1 MLLYA
6 AATVA
11 YALVPALWAGP
22 VWIVW
27 GAGSLLIMLR
37 ALARLVGT
45 AFETRRAGWAVAAVV
60 FALWLGGFSL
70 SLVGST
76 DADRLM
82 VGIAVVGVGGF
93 LWSRTG
99 TALRDS
105 IALNRLLEER
115 VAAREAELAANYARV
130 RELEHARVVAGERE
144 RLTRDMHDGT
154 GGLLVAALALAR
166 RQSDR
171 SGEGKELTRLLEDA
185 VEDLRLALA
194 SLRPQQGD
202 LPSVL
207 GLLRE
212 RLGRQARHHE
222 MSLEWGVSDAGEGR
236 PLDGERSLQVI
247 RVVQEAVT
255 NALRHSGGTRVAV
268 ATRSTENGAIAIDV
282 RDDGHGGIAAA
293 DAGRGIAH
301 MRARA
306 ARLGARLD
314 VDSGPGGTRVA
325 LVLDPPSGD

>member
-1 MLLYA
+1 
-6 AATVA
+6 
-11 YALVPALWAGP
+11 
-22 VWIVW
+22 
-27 GAGSLLIMLR
+27 
-37 ALARLVGT
+37 
-45 AFETRRAGWAVAAVV
+45 
-60 FALWLGGFSL
+60 
-70 SLVGST
+70 
-76 DADRLM
+76 
-82 VGIAVVGVGGF
+82 
-93 LWSRTG
+93 
-99 TALRDS
+99 
-105 IALNRLLEER
+105 
-115 VAAREAELAANYARV
+115 
-130 RELEHARVVAGERE
+130 
-144 RLTRDMHDGT
+144 
-154 GGLLVAALALAR
+154 
-166 RQSDR
+166 
-171 SGEGKELTRLLEDA
+171 
-185 VEDLRLALA
+185 
-194 SLRPQQGD
+194 
-202 LPSVL
+202 
-207 GLLRE
+207 
-212 RLGRQARHHE
+212 